1 MSLKSFQKKQRG
13 IRKGLEGRRK
23 KEGEEEEK
31 LVEEEEEKLVE
42 EEGEGKSWYRERGR
56 EVDESKKARGGE
68 WELASKYGKSFLLK
82 KGGKSHDTVPLTRW
96 PGAQSFACVTFVFAE
111 LSLP

>member
-1 MSLKSFQKKQRG
+1 M
-13 IRKGLEGRRK
+13 
-23 KEGEEEEK
+23 
-31 LVEEEEEKLVE
+31 EEEEEKLVE

-56 EVDESKKARGGE
+56 EVDESKKGRGGE

>member
-1 MSLKSFQKKQRG
+1 M
-13 IRKGLEGRRK
+13 EGRRK

-42 EEGEGKSWYRERGR
+42 EEGEEEKLVEEEKLGEEEGRRG
-56 EVDESKKARGGE
+56 DESKKGRGGE

-82 KGGKSHDTVPLTRW
+82 KGGKSHDTVPLTRC
-96 PGAQSFACVTFVFAE
+96 AEFCLRYICLCRALVTLNV
-111 LSLP
+111 